1 MAIKVSKN
9 VLWKAIRAQCVE
21 CMGGQM
27 YDVSG
32 CSAKKCSLYPFR
44 MGCSAK
50 AEVTEEMRPKRSGK
64 ADYFLKKRNTN
75 SERTIFKPI

>member
-50 AEVTEEMRPKRSGK
+50 AEATEDMRPKQTGK
-64 ADYFLKKRNTN
+64 QN
-75 SERTIFKPI
+75 SYGWGRDTDNE